1 MKRFV
6 IRAPNWRMLL
16 IGVGGLLL
24 ACTIAAETAV
34 SYLAAAGVAALV
46 VRGEWIRRRKT
57 SGRA

>member
-6 IRAPNWRMLL
+6 TRTPDWRMLL
-16 IGVGGLLL
+16 IGIASLPL
-24 ACTIAAETAV
+24 ACIIAAETAL
-34 SYLAAAGVAALV
+34 SYLVAAGLAALV